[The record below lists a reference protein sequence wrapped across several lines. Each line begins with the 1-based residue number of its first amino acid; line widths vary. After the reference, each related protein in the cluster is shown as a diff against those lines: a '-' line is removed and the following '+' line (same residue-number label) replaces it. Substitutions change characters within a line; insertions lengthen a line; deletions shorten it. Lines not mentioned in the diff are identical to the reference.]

1 MSEQAMYQGGAAT
14 AGDSSEQAGGAGRD
28 ERKTVAPASYSEL
41 GPGGGAGAPRDLR
54 MISDI
59 PLSVT
64 VELGRTTMKV
74 RDLLALHEGAVVEL
88 DRAPGATV
96 DIVVNGKVVARGDV
110 VVVDEDF
117 GVRITEVV
125 DEGDAA

>member
-1 MSEQAMYQGGAAT
+1 
-14 AGDSSEQAGGAGRD
+14 
-28 ERKTVAPASYSEL
+28 
-41 GPGGGAGAPRDLR
+41 